1 MAETADVGP
10 ATMSRHA
17 EDELKDIWRRCFPDE
32 ARTDADARVRG
43 EAEWCDQRPTHL
55 PLTRDVMKTKLSA
68 SLRFGVS
75 EQEDGEPTLLL
86 MAGYSPE
93 QLALVVGA
101 HVEAGCTAVVPF
113 TGRGVWN
120 AVQAEVASCL
130 SILNVDGRVLAQPV
144 EVDPASPVDVFRKI
158 IAWVRRRPTARC
170 AIECT
175 GGKKPMDSG
184 AAHAASFYGLP
195 AYYLDFDRYDS
206 GLRRPLPWTCVYRE
220 LPRPDDAF
228 GLASR
233 MRVFEAFRGRRFA
246 DASLVMTDVV
256 QRAQASGFFEGEDLD
271 ELRRARGLVAEA
283 AAWMDLRYHEIP
295 DHPLAPAFAQAAKT
309 EPRRLVEDLLA
320 ANRFDDLFHY
330 LSDEYWRLGLLF
342 DAGEVREALVG
353 LVGLAEIAVDGMFRA
368 PWFAA
373 ARVAHA
379 TAVEWLGV
387 ADAPALPDLSPWEG
401 KTMPLGWLP
410 PSSFGPKVR
419 LLRRGATTF
428 DVWAWTPAEGAELPA
443 EPPSWNDERLVV
455 RVDVALDREV
465 RPPLGGPSNRIWKD
479 WFGDFPQGGWVQNR
493 HALAH
498 LRAPLLAERAVE
510 QATQAREVFVPRLI
524 EVLRRLHAGESLD
537 TQGVEQGDWPRWQQE
552 PPWRKADRMP
562 WIEKLS
568 DLERW
573 LRLRL

>member
-1 MAETADVGP
+1 MTPQAD
-10 ATMSRHA
+10 S
-17 EDELKDIWRRCFPDE
+17 ELKDIWRRCFPDE

-43 EAEWCDQRPTHL
+43 EAAWGDQRPVHL
-55 PLTRDVMKTKLSA
+55 PLTRDVMKTRLSA
-68 SLRFGVS
+68 SLRFGS
-75 EQEDGEPTLLL
+75 FEQADGEPTLLL

-93 QLALVVGA
+93 QLALVIAA
-101 HVEAGCTAVVPF
+101 HVEAGCAAVVPF

-120 AVQAEVASCL
+120 AVQADVVSCL
-130 SILNVDGRVLAQPV
+130 SILRIDGGVLAEPV
-144 EVDPASPVDVFRKI
+144 EVDPASPADVFRKL
-158 IAWVRRRPTARC
+158 IAWIRRHTAARC

-220 LPRPDDAF
+220 LPLPDAAF
-228 GLASR
+228 GLPSR
-233 MRVFEAFRGRRFA
+233 MRVLEAFRGHRFA

-256 QRAQASGFFEGEDLD
+256 QHAEASGFFGGEDLD
-271 ELRRARGLVAEA
+271 ELRRAHGLVSEA

-295 DHPLAPAFAQAAKT
+295 SHPLAPAFAQAAKT
-309 EPRRLVEDLLA
+309 EPRRLVEDLLTA
-320 ANRFDDLFHY
+320 DRFYDLFHY

-353 LVGLAEIAVDGMFRA
+353 LVGLSELAVDGVFRA

-373 ARVAHA
+373 ARVDHA

-387 ADAPALPDLSPWEG
+387 ADAPALPNLSPWKG
-401 KTMPLGWLP
+401 LTMPLGCLP

-428 DVWAWTPAEGAELPA
+428 DVWAWPTAGGAELRA
-443 EPPSWNDERLVV
+443 GPPGWNDARLVA
-455 RVDVALDREV
+455 RVDVDLGPGGRA
-465 RPPLGGPSNRIWKD
+465 PLGEPSNRIWKEC
-479 WFGDFPQGGWVQNR
+479 FGDFPQGGWVQNR

-498 LRAPLLAERAVE
+498 LRAPLLAERAIE
-510 QATQAREVFVPRLI
+510 QAAQARDVFVPRLI
-524 EVLRRLHAGESLD
+524 EVLRRLHAGEPLD
-537 TQGVEQGDWPRWQQE
+537 MQSVGEADWTRWQRVS
-552 PPWRKADRMP
+552 PWRKQDRMP
-562 WIEKLS
+562 WTAKLS